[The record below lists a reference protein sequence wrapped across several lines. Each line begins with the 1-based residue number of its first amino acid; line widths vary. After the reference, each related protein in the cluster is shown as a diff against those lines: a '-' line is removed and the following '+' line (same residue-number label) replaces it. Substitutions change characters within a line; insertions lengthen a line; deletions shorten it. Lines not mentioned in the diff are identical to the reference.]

1 MRRRDAVVAAPPARL
16 VVDALQAL
24 DGLDARDELGAVQV
38 LVEGDALGRERVE
51 GREDPVERQEPV
63 LREVVP
69 RAVELELARQQGRQQ
84 VLEVELVLRRRRVE
98 ARDDGPPQRLVGRP
112 RRPVDAGHPGVVGQ
126 ELGLD
131 GGPGRRL
138 EPPHERRA
146 PGRVREEP
154 GRRRHVHVRR
164 DGADVAA
171 GQHERVVE
179 DQHVLRLEARRGPEG
194 EARPRD
200 AVREA
205 HEDVRRP
212 RLVDR
217 REVGAAA
224 VARRERVGADL
235 AAVPALLD
243 AVVALRLGPG
253 VRGDEVVDGALEGGL
268 GDAAA
273 GLPHASQGL
282 LDARERAPALREG
295 FG

>member
-1 MRRRDAVVAAPPARL
+1 M
-16 VVDALQAL
+16 
-24 DGLDARDELGAVQV
+24 
-38 LVEGDALGRERVE
+38 
-51 GREDPVERQEPV
+51 
-63 LREVVP
+63 
-69 RAVELELARQQGRQQ
+69 
-84 VLEVELVLRRRRVE
+84 
-98 ARDDGPPQRLVGRP
+98 
-112 RRPVDAGHPGVVGQ
+112 
-126 ELGLD
+126 
-131 GGPGRRL
+131 
-138 EPPHERRA
+138 
-146 PGRVREEP
+146 
-154 GRRRHVHVRR
+154 HVRR

-171 GQHERVVE
+171 REHERVVE

-243 AVVALRLGPG
+243 AVVELRLGPG
-253 VRGDEVVDGALEGGL
+253 IRRDEVVDGALEGGL

-282 LDARERAPALREG
+282 LDARERAAALREG
-295 FG
+295 PARTPAMVFAGSVAHQAARYHCPGCSHKLGAEHSYTLRLFSAASVCRGALMLAMYWRKQRTAAPDKGLALLVPYSR